1 MKHAYLIIA
10 HTDYALLQQ
19 LVKQLDDARNDLY
32 IHIDRKADFDGKEIR
47 TRNSGL
53 YVLPQ
58 RISASWGDYSLVEVE
73 FLLFETA
80 FKRGEYA
87 YYHLLS
93 GVDLPIQSQDEI
105 HRYCEQHDG
114 TEFIGFAQNVS
125 SEELRWRSQHYFLFS
140 KDFRST
146 SVWKRA
152 MRAAFV
158 RFQDWLGYRRSG
170 WEIKKGAQWCSVTQ
184 NFVCYLLAHRTEV
197 RKAFRK
203 TYCPDELVMQT
214 LCWNSPFREKA
225 FTDTDEFEAC
235 KRFIPWVN
243 GELLPITLDDVREM
257 VQSDK
262 WFARK
267 FSSKDQEVI
276 DTLLK
281 TIR

>member
-19 LVKQLDDARNDLY
+19 LVEQLDDARNDLY

-47 TRNSGL
+47 TRNSRL

-243 GELLPITLDDVREM
+243 GGLRPITLDDVQAM

-276 DTLLK
+276 DILLK

>member
-10 HTDYALLQQ
+10 HTDYNLLQQ
-19 LVKQLDDARNDLY
+19 LVQQLDDARNDLY
-32 IHIDRKADFDGKEIR
+32 IHIDRKADFDCKKIR
-47 TRNSGL
+47 TCHSGL

-58 RISASWGDYSLVEVE
+58 RISAYWGDYSLVEVE
-73 FLLFETA
+73 LLLFETA
-80 FKRGEYA
+80 FKRGAYS

-93 GVDLPIQSQDEI
+93 GVDLPIQSQDFI
-105 HRYCEQHDG
+105 HHYCEQHNG
-114 TEFIGFAQNVS
+114 TEFIGFSQNAPL
-125 SEELRWRSQHYFLFS
+125 EELHWRSQHFFLYA

-158 RFQDWLGYRRSG
+158 RLQDLLGYRRST
-170 WEIKKGAQWCSVTQ
+170 WEIKKGPQWCSVSHE
-184 NFVCYLLAHRTEV
+184 FVRYMLMHREEV
-197 RKAFRK
+197 RKAFHH
-203 TYCPDELVMQT
+203 TCCSDELVMQT

-225 FTDTDEFEAC
+225 CTDADEFDAC

-243 GELLPITLDDVREM
+243 GELRPISLDDVRTM

-276 DTLLK
+276 ESLLK
-281 TIR
+281 TK